1 MRLGDSFYR
10 RSDLLNVAL
19 ELLGKKLVVR
29 EKDDSLSAGIIV
41 ETEAYNGIH
50 DRACHAF
57 NGRRTAR
64 TETMYQAG
72 GIAYVY
78 KTYGIH
84 DLINIVT
91 GGEGHP
97 TVILLRAIEPL
108 MGIEKMLERRRI
120 SNPQDHRLTAGPGML
135 TQALGITLADNG
147 TDLQQGNR
155 IWLEETDYHYTS
167 EQIITSP
174 RVGVAYAGADALLP
188 YRFRIKDH
196 NWVSRAK

>member
-1 MRLGDSFYR
+1 MRLGASFYR
-10 RSDLLNVAL
+10 RSDLLTLAV

-29 EKDDSLSAGIIV
+29 ENDDSLTTGIIV

-50 DRACHAF
+50 DRACHAY

-64 TETMYQAG
+64 TQTMYQAG

-91 GGEGHP
+91 GEEGHP

-108 MGIEKMLERRRI
+108 TGLDKMLERRRLT
-120 SNPQDHRLTAGPGML
+120 NPNDYRLTAGPGML
-135 TQALGITLADNG
+135 TQALGITTADNA
-147 TDLQQGNR
+147 TDLISGNR
-155 IWLEETDYHYTS
+155 IWLEETNYQYTS

-174 RVGVAYAGADALLP
+174 RVGVAYAGEDALLP

-196 NWVSRAK
+196 IWTSRAK

>member
-108 MGIEKMLERRRI
+108 MGIEKMLERRRLT
-120 SNPQDHRLTAGPGML
+120 NPNDYRLTAGPGML

-174 RVGVAYAGADALLP
+174 RVGVAYAGADAFLP

-196 NWVSRAK
+196 RWVSRAK

>member
-1 MRLGDSFYR
+1 MRLGASFYQ
-10 RSDLLNVAL
+10 RSDLLNVAG
-19 ELLGKKLVVR
+19 ELLGKKLVVQ
-29 EKDDSLSAGIIV
+29 EADGTLSSGIIV

-50 DRACHAF
+50 DLACHAF

-84 DLINIVT
+84 DLINIVI
-91 GGEGHP
+91 GDEGHP
-97 TVILLRAIEPL
+97 TVVLLRAIEPL
-108 MGIEKMLERRRI
+108 TGMDKMMERRRI

-135 TQALGITLADNG
+135 TQALGITVADNG
-147 TDLQQGNR
+147 TDLQHGNR
-155 IWLEETDYHYTS
+155 IWLEETDLNYTS

-196 NWVSRAK
+196 HWTSRAK